1 MTSLVLSPTP
11 IGREIMNDKAN
22 AATPANATISKFGP
36 KPYAGIAGS
45 LVTYNYDII
54 VNLPDNMEEHI
65 HGKCDRPGMMF
76 QAIEEYCPDCTS
88 AVVTFTKG
96 RAELVER
103 EQS

>member
-1 MTSLVLSPTP
+1 
-11 IGREIMNDKAN
+11 MNDKN
-22 AATPANATISKFGP
+22 HAATPANATPDQSNA
-36 KPYAGIAGS
+36 KPDDGIAGS
-45 LVTYNYDII
+45 LITYSYDII